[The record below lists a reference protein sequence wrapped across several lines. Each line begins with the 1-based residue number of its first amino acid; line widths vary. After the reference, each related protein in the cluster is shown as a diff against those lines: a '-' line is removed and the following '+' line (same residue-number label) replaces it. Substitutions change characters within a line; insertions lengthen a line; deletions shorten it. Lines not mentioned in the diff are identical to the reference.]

1 MTGPNSKRI
10 CMFEKFSFCKNNDC
24 QYFHPSEICDETCD
38 IRKCLKKHTHTQ
50 TCMFFTM
57 FGKCKHGQN
66 CKFRHED
73 LQQNENVIK
82 DSKIDEIKKEYD
94 LKLHEKEKHFSSLI
108 ADVKAENM
116 KLREFCHRQTI
127 INNDL
132 CTDFEAVKKELKIC
146 IDYLMA
152 NDDPDVAPQTWY
164 SFSRD
169 ARTVYV
175 TRQDDDEDAELN
187 EETQMI
193 TEDSTESKDLN
204 VQDQK
209 YTNEIDMEEEQNSP
223 EDKNNIV
230 QNNCAKTSKYQP
242 KNDFHNLNYL
252 TSETENIINKITKG
266 KMTDK
271 KVYECKQH
279 IKNFRTKMYLKF
291 KKNKESDKKVI
302 KSFDKM
308 CQKIESTKVRPLI
321 TFKKTATNELNEFL
335 GICKKEIL
343 KCKK

>member
-1 MTGPNSKRI
+1 MSVKLFNFLKLIKKSLL
-10 CMFEKFSFCKNNDC
+10 
-24 QYFHPSEICDETCD
+24 YFY
-38 IRKCLKKHTHTQ
+38 
-50 TCMFFTM
+50 
-57 FGKCKHGQN
+57 
-66 CKFRHED
+66 ED
-73 LQQNENVIK
+73 VIK
-82 DSKIDEIKKEYD
+82 DSKIDQIKKEYD
-94 LKLHEKEKHFSSLI
+94 MKLHEKEKHFSSLI
-108 ADVKAENM
+108 ADVKAENT

-169 ARTVYV
+169 ARTC
-175 TRQDDDEDAELN
+175 TKCDDDEAEIN
-187 EETQMI
+187 EEIQMI

-209 YTNEIDMEEEQNSP
+209 DANEIGMEVEQNSP
-223 EDKNNIV
+223 EDQNNIG

-266 KMTDK
+266 KMTDR

-279 IKNFRTKMYLKF
+279 IKNFRTKMYLRF
-291 KKNKESDKKVI
+291 KKNKDSDKKVI
-302 KSFDKM
+302 NSFEKM
-308 CQKIESTKVRPLI
+308 CKKIESTKVRPLI
-321 TFKKTATNELNEFL
+321 TFKKHATNELNEFL
-335 GICKKEIL
+335 EICKKEIL

>member
-1 MTGPNSKRI
+1 
-10 CMFEKFSFCKNNDC
+10 MFEEFSFCKNNDC

-73 LQQNENVIK
+73 LQQNEDVIK

-108 ADVKAENM
+108 ADVKAEKNM

-209 YTNEIDMEEEQNSP
+209 DTNEIDMEEEQNSP

-271 KVYECKQH
+271 KSMNANS
-279 IKNFRTKMYLKF
+279 ILKILEL
-291 KKNKESDKKVI
+291 KCILNLRKIRKVI
-302 KSFDKM
+302 KKSSKVLIK
-308 CQKIESTKVRPLI
+308 CAKRLNQQKLDP
-321 TFKKTATNELNEFL
+321 
-335 GICKKEIL
+335 
-343 KCKK
+343 